1 MLNSRTEN
9 YRVEAWDM
17 LQHLF
22 KVKKISDHTLRFVAT
37 LSGKLDLERFKK
49 AVNISAEAFPLI
61 RSRFNETKF
70 RACWENQG
78 YSADDMVKFIET
90 SNTDESVN
98 CFICKGVN
106 AFDGPQLMMEVI
118 RNNEFDT
125 LCISTNHMLCD
136 AAGFKDYLYMLSD
149 IYINIDKKPNYKLM
163 AMDDRKIRQVF
174 KTFSVRDKIKIMFSQ
189 NNVLTHDSAKF
200 DLEGDIDNPIIEMR
214 TISKDYFCRLKAYAK
229 EHDVTVND
237 VILTAYMRV
246 LFELFGHTIVV
257 PCVVDLR
264 KYLPNRKANG
274 ICNLISN
281 LTCNIGSEI
290 GTAFEQTL
298 YKVKQVM
305 DKQKADISC
314 IKSLVL
320 MEKVFDIIPYKFAR
334 GIIAKNYS
342 HAHIE
347 FTNIGIINKTQLVF
361 GNIEITEAFIT
372 GSIKYSP
379 CFELAV
385 STFDDRPTFCVNLFG
400 TQSDKNKISH
410 FLNNLINELQ
420 NAM

>member
-1 MLNSRTEN
+1 MNNRTVS

-37 LSGKLDLERFKK
+37 FSGKLDLDRFKK

-61 RSRFNETKF
+61 KSRFNETKF
-70 RACWENQG
+70 RPCWEDQG
-78 YSADDMVKFIET
+78 YTSDDMVKFIET
-90 SNTDESVN
+90 SFTDESVN
-98 CFICKGVN
+98 CFICKGVDTYN
-106 AFDGPQLMMEVI
+106 GPQLMMEVI

-125 LCISTNHMLCD
+125 LCISMNHMLCD
-136 AAGFKDYLYMLSD
+136 AAGFKDFLYMLSD
-149 IYINIDKKPNYKLM
+149 IYINIDKKPNYKLA

-174 KTFSVRDKIKIMFSQ
+174 KTFSVRDKIKIMFSK
-189 NNVLTHDSAKF
+189 NNTLVHDSAKF
-200 DLEGDIDNPIIEMR
+200 DLEGDIDNPFIEMR
-214 TISKDYFCRLKAYAK
+214 TISKDYFCRIKAYAK
-229 EHDVTVND
+229 EYSVTVND

-246 LFELFGHTIVV
+246 LFQVFGRTIIV

-264 KYLPNRKANG
+264 KYLPNREANG

-290 GTAFEQTL
+290 GMPFEQTL

-305 DKQKADISC
+305 DKEKVDISC
-314 IKSLVL
+314 VKSLVV
-320 MEKVFDIIPYKFAR
+320 MEKVFDIVPYKLAR
-334 GIIAKNYS
+334 GIVEKNYS

-347 FTNIGIINKTQLVF
+347 FTNIGIIDKTQLAF
-361 GNIEITEAFIT
+361 GNIEITEAFMT

-379 CFELAV
+379 CFELAI
-385 STFDDRPTFCVNLFG
+385 STFNDRPTLCVNLFG
-400 TQSDKNKISH
+400 THSDKNKISH
-410 FLNNLINELQ
+410 FLNNLVNELQ